1 MIIKVGAF
9 KRPGHGKEFLA
20 GSGNVTSQYFATLSP
35 SRRLYFIPSVFP
47 ALGDSLAR
55 PIRALA
61 LPGNK
66 GLLLKSLTIRLC
78 DNKADTVLDSERDS
92 GPEFLKFLCHSPS
105 NGDNGVT
112 IFIV

>member
-1 MIIKVGAF
+1 MKGISSWFGQCYLPVLCNAF
-9 KRPGHGKEFLA
+9 LQKAALFLCI
-20 GSGNVTSQYFATLSP
+20 SDF
-35 SRRLYFIPSVFP
+35 
-47 ALGDSLAR
+47 GDSLAR

-66 GLLLKSLTIRLC
+66 GFLLKSLTIRLC
-78 DNKADTVLDSERDS
+78 DNKAVTVLDSERDS

-112 IFIV
+112 ILIV